1 MIDGIVVQHPANDGV
16 RLPRLGERRINHH
29 SIAIEGA
36 ERENAPIERGRD
48 FVRIRQGFRRRFA
61 DENRVT
67 GTVGVVAVMRYM
79 IDEQQRLARL
89 CIVQLDAA
97 GKGQLPVGK
106 YSNRAVAGKLLIAEA
121 EEVGELG
128 RLEAGNAVGHP
139 GVLLMAKSKR
149 FPPLALKGPH
159 RELAPRQLRNSPPC
173 IPCYPL
179 LGARQPMRGAQFPS
193 CCAPF
198 NAWHRFTCWSFERV
212 DNSGGIQAS
221 LAGRYAT
228 ALFGLARDEKQI
240 DAVTRSLATVEAA
253 IAESP
258 DLRTLATSPLIDRV
272 DAGRAMRA
280 VTPTLGIDPITGK
293 FLGVLADKGR
303 LRELKAVFKTFRQL
317 AAQHRGETTAEVTSA
332 RPLDDGQMTALKS
345 NLKARL
351 GRDVAVEAKV
361 DPEILGGIIVR
372 HGSQM
377 IDASIRTKL
386 NTLAQAMKG

>member
-1 MIDGIVVQHPANDGV
+1 MVQIH
-16 RLPRLGERRINHH
+16 
-29 SIAIEGA
+29 
-36 ERENAPIERGRD
+36 
-48 FVRIRQGFRRRFA
+48 
-61 DENRVT
+61 
-67 GTVGVVAVMRYM
+67 
-79 IDEQQRLARL
+79 
-89 CIVQLDAA
+89 
-97 GKGQLPVGK
+97 
-106 YSNRAVAGKLLIAEA
+106 
-121 EEVGELG
+121 
-128 RLEAGNAVGHP
+128 
-139 GVLLMAKSKR
+139 
-149 FPPLALKGPH
+149 
-159 RELAPRQLRNSPPC
+159 
-173 IPCYPL
+173 
-179 LGARQPMRGAQFPS
+179 
-193 CCAPF
+193 
-198 NAWHRFTCWSFERV
+198 CWSFERV
-212 DNSGGIQAS
+212 ENSGGIQAS

-253 IAESP
+253 ITESP

-293 FLGVLADKGR
+293 FLGVLADNGR
-303 LRELKAVFKTFRQL
+303 LRELKAVIKTFRQL